1 MIRSFVPEDIEYVI
15 RSHTEIYGNEY
26 NFDDSFK
33 TFIQDSTSRFVS
45 SFDPTNE
52 NLWIAEIDGR
62 PVGSIAI
69 IKVGQ
74 GTAQLRWFLLE
85 PEARG
90 KSLGHRLMQTAI
102 DFAKEKGYQ
111 RIFLWTSNL
120 HLAARFLYNQY
131 GFQITETSEEIR
143 SEISLVEERWEKIL

>member
-1 MIRSFVPEDIEYVI
+1 MIRSFLPDDIEYVI
-15 RSHTEIYGNEY
+15 RSHTEIYGKEY

-33 TFIQDSTSRFVS
+33 MFIQESTSRFVS
-45 SFDPTNE
+45 SFDSATE

-69 IKVGQ
+69 VKADPRA
-74 GTAQLRWFLLE
+74 AQLRWFLLE

-90 KSLGHRLMQTAI
+90 KGLGHRLMQTGI
-102 DFAKEKGYQ
+102 DFAKDKGYQ
-111 RIFLWTSNL
+111 QIFLWTSNL
-120 HLAARFLYNQY
+120 HLTARSLYDQY
-131 GFQITETSEEIR
+131 GFRITEKTEEIR